1 MPSISSSQLAID
13 LSNPQALNQHY
24 MTQVNRSESQDMKQD
39 IKPSDDTLMVE
50 IEKLRQEISRLN
62 QDIHDL
68 QISLST
74 TTEHGDLIEAQLYKT
89 NLKLQEEVGVRQRAE
104 ATLNALF
111 EILSKERDDLEII
124 VQTIVEHGDVVDNQ
138 WYQKL
143 REATR
148 LANFDSLTQIANRL
162 KFDGHLTKQWK
173 QMMREHSSLS
183 ILLCDIDYFKQYNDT
198 YGHVMGDDCLKK
210 VAWALNET
218 LSRPT
223 DLCARYGG
231 EEFAAVLPQT
241 GEAGAVRAAE
251 RMQAAIAHLK
261 IPHASSSINPYITV
275 SIGMASMVPQPQR
288 SPAGLVDEAD
298 QFLYRAKQQG
308 RNRIVYR
315 GNA

>member
-1 MPSISSSQLAID
+1 
-13 LSNPQALNQHY
+13 
-24 MTQVNRSESQDMKQD
+24 
-39 IKPSDDTLMVE
+39 MVE

-74 TTEHGDLIEAQLYKT
+74 TAEHGDLIEAQLYET
-89 NLKLQEEVGVRQRAE
+89 NLKLQEEVVVRQRAE

-111 EILSKERDDLEII
+111 EIISKERDDLEII

-173 QMMREHSSLS
+173 QMTREQSSLS

-198 YGHVMGDDCLKK
+198 YGHVMGDGCLKK
-210 VAWALNET
+210 VARALNET

-223 DLCARYGG
+223 DLVARYGG

-241 GEAGAVRAAE
+241 GEEGALRVAE
-251 RMQAAIAHLK
+251 RMQMAIAHLE
-261 IPHASSSINPYITV
+261 IPHASSSINPYVTV
-275 SIGMASMVPQPQR
+275 SIGVASAIPQPQR
-288 SPAGLVDEAD
+288 SYDSLVDEAD
-298 QFLYRAKQQG
+298 QLLYRAKQQG
-308 RNRIVYR
+308 RNRIVCQSK
-315 GNA
+315 A

>member
-1 MPSISSSQLAID
+1 
-13 LSNPQALNQHY
+13 

-39 IKPSDDTLMVE
+39 IRRSDNTVMVE

-74 TTEHGDLIEAQLYKT
+74 TAEHGDLIEAQLYET
-89 NLKLQEEVGVRQRAE
+89 NLKLQEEVVVRQRAE

-111 EILSKERDDLEII
+111 EIISKERDDLEII

-173 QMMREHSSLS
+173 QMTREQSSLS

-198 YGHVMGDDCLKK
+198 YGHVMGDGCLKK
-210 VAWALNET
+210 VARALNET

-223 DLCARYGG
+223 DLVARYGG

-241 GEAGAVRAAE
+241 GEEGALRVAE
-251 RMQAAIAHLK
+251 RMQMAIAHLE
-261 IPHASSSINPYITV
+261 IPHASSSINPYVTV
-275 SIGMASMVPQPQR
+275 SIGVASAIPQPQR
-288 SPAGLVDEAD
+288 SYDSLVDEAD
-298 QFLYRAKQQG
+298 QLLYRAKQQG
-308 RNRIVYR
+308 RNRIVCQSK
-315 GNA
+315 A

>member
-1 MPSISSSQLAID
+1 
-13 LSNPQALNQHY
+13 

-39 IKPSDDTLMVE
+39 IRRSDNAVMVE

-62 QDIHDL
+62 QDIRDL

-74 TTEHGDLIEAQLYKT
+74 TAEHGDLIEAQLYET
-89 NLKLQEEVGVRQRAE
+89 NLKLQEEVVVRQRAE

-111 EILSKERDDLEII
+111 EIISKERDDLEII

-173 QMMREHSSLS
+173 QMMREQSSLS

-198 YGHVMGDDCLKK
+198 YGHVMGDGCLKK
-210 VAWALNET
+210 VARALNET

-223 DLCARYGG
+223 DLVARYGG

-241 GEAGAVRAAE
+241 GEEGALRVAE
-251 RMQAAIAHLK
+251 RMQMAIAHLK

-275 SIGMASMVPQPQR
+275 SIGMASTIPQPQR
-288 SPAGLVDEAD
+288 SPASLIDEAD

-315 GNA
+315 GKA

>member
-1 MPSISSSQLAID
+1 
-13 LSNPQALNQHY
+13 
-24 MTQVNRSESQDMKQD
+24 
-39 IKPSDDTLMVE
+39 MVE

-62 QDIHDL
+62 QDIRDL

-74 TTEHGDLIEAQLYKT
+74 TAEHGDLIEAQLYET
-89 NLKLQEEVGVRQRAE
+89 NLKLQEEVVVRQRAE

-111 EILSKERDDLEII
+111 EIISKERDDLEII

-143 REATR
+143 CEATR

-173 QMMREHSSLS
+173 QMMREQSSLS

-198 YGHVMGDDCLKK
+198 YGHVMGDGCLKK
-210 VAWALNET
+210 VARALNET

-223 DLCARYGG
+223 DLVARYGG

-241 GEAGAVRAAE
+241 GEEGALRVAE
-251 RMQAAIAHLK
+251 RMQMAIAHLK
-261 IPHASSSINPYITV
+261 IPHASSSINPYVTL
-275 SIGMASMVPQPQR
+275 SIGVASAIPQPPR
-288 SPAGLVDEAD
+288 SPASLVDEAD
-298 QFLYRAKQQG
+298 QLLYRAKQQG
-308 RNRIVYR
+308 RNRIVCQSE
-315 GNA
+315 AESKA

>member
-1 MPSISSSQLAID
+1 
-13 LSNPQALNQHY
+13 

-39 IKPSDDTLMVE
+39 MRRSDNAVMVE

-62 QDIHDL
+62 QDIRDL

-74 TTEHGDLIEAQLYKT
+74 TAEHGDLIEAQLYET
-89 NLKLQEEVGVRQRAE
+89 NLKLQEEVVVRQRAE

-111 EILSKERDDLEII
+111 EIISKERDDLEII

-173 QMMREHSSLS
+173 QMMREQSSLS

-198 YGHVMGDDCLKK
+198 YGHVMGDGCLKR
-210 VAWALNET
+210 VARALNET

-223 DLCARYGG
+223 DLVARYGG

-241 GEAGAVRAAE
+241 GEEGALRVAE
-251 RMQAAIAHLK
+251 RMQMAIAHLK

-275 SIGMASMVPQPQR
+275 SIGMASTIPQPQR
-288 SPAGLVDEAD
+288 SPASLIDEAD

-315 GNA
+315 GKA

>member
-1 MPSISSSQLAID
+1 
-13 LSNPQALNQHY
+13 

-39 IKPSDDTLMVE
+39 IRRSDNAVMVE

-62 QDIHDL
+62 QDIRDL

-74 TTEHGDLIEAQLYKT
+74 TAEHGDLIEAQLYET
-89 NLKLQEEVGVRQRAE
+89 NLKLQEEVVVRQRAE

-111 EILSKERDDLEII
+111 EIISKERDDLEII

-173 QMMREHSSLS
+173 QMMREQSSLS

-198 YGHVMGDDCLKK
+198 YGHVMGDGCLKK
-210 VAWALNET
+210 VARALNET

-223 DLCARYGG
+223 DLVARYGG

-241 GEAGAVRAAE
+241 GEEGALRVAE
-251 RMQAAIAHLK
+251 RMQMAIAHLK
-261 IPHASSSINPYITV
+261 IPHASSSINPYVTL
-275 SIGMASMVPQPQR
+275 SIGVASAIPQPPR
-288 SPAGLVDEAD
+288 SPASLVDEAD
-298 QFLYRAKQQG
+298 QLLYRAKQQG
-308 RNRIVYR
+308 RNRIVCQSE
-315 GNA
+315 AESKA

>member
-1 MPSISSSQLAID
+1 MIYLRLIYNKSE
-13 LSNPQALNQHY
+13 ALNQHH
-24 MTQVNRSESQDMKQD
+24 MTQENRSDSQDIERD
-39 IKPSDDTLMVE
+39 IKRSDSALMLEV
-50 IEKLRQEISRLN
+50 EKLRREISRLN
-62 QDIHDL
+62 QDIRDL

-74 TTEHGDLIEAQLYKT
+74 TTEHGDLIEAQLHET
-89 NLKLQEEVGVRQRAE
+89 NLKLQAEVVERQQAE

-111 EILSKERDDLEII
+111 EIISKERDDLEII

-162 KFDGHLTKQWK
+162 KFDSHLTKQWK
-173 QMMREHSSLS
+173 QMMREQSPLS
-183 ILLCDIDYFKQYNDT
+183 ILLCDIDYFKQYNDA

-223 DLCARYGG
+223 DLFARYGG

-241 GEAGAVRAAE
+241 GETGALRVAE
-251 RMQAAIAHLK
+251 RMQAAIARLQ
-261 IPHASSSINPYITV
+261 IPHESSTINSYVTL
-275 SIGMASMVPQPQR
+275 SIGVASTVPQSPR
-288 SPAGLVDEAD
+288 SPDSLVDEAD

-308 RNRIVYR
+308 RNKIVYR
-315 GNA
+315 GNG

>member
-1 MPSISSSQLAID
+1 
-13 LSNPQALNQHY
+13 

-39 IKPSDDTLMVE
+39 IRRSDNAVMVE

-62 QDIHDL
+62 QDIRDL

-74 TTEHGDLIEAQLYKT
+74 TAEHGDLIEAQLYET
-89 NLKLQEEVGVRQRAE
+89 NLKLQEEVVVRQRAE

-111 EILSKERDDLEII
+111 EIISKERDDLEII

-173 QMMREHSSLS
+173 QMVREQSSLA

-198 YGHVMGDDCLKK
+198 YGHVMGDGCLKK
-210 VAWALNET
+210 VARALNET

-223 DLCARYGG
+223 DLVARYGG

-241 GEAGAVRAAE
+241 GEEGALRVAE
-251 RMQAAIAHLK
+251 RMQMAIAHLE
-261 IPHASSSINPYITV
+261 IPHASSSINPYVTV
-275 SIGMASMVPQPQR
+275 SIGIASAIPQPQR
-288 SPAGLVDEAD
+288 SPASLVDEAD

-315 GNA
+315 GKA